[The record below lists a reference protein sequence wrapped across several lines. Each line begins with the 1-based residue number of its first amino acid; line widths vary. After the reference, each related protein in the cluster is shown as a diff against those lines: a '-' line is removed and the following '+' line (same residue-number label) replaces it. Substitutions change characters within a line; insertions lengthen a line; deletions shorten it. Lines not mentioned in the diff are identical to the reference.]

1 MAKRH
6 MLVDAETPTPKQS
19 GKINWDLCILCQEN
33 GTGLQ
38 CPYAV
43 KNNKAS
49 VGSGYKTL
57 AEQLTS
63 VS

>member
-1 MAKRH
+1 M
-6 MLVDAETPTPKQS
+6 DAETPIPKPIS
-19 GKINWDLCILCQEN
+19 ITGKINWDLCILCQEN
-33 GTGLQ
+33 GTRLQ

-57 AEQLTS
+57 AE
-63 VS
+63 